1 VIAFTSD
8 TTTLDPTPD
17 TFACAPGTIVCTRVF
32 VHRVAAGAT
41 TRVPLRDPTTG
52 LESYTP
58 LRPPAFLVRHPALS
72 ADGRTLAVIMYAAAA
87 ESTQAPRPGVAVFS
101 SASGGTRG
109 LEFRSGTYSGA
120 AVTPDLI
127 PFVRISGN
135 GRSVAYCP
143 RVSLNETYHVR
154 VIDPVTGSATS
165 IASRDPRRLFRDA
178 ATASPIARSSKQG
191 RTPQASTGATWRKAP
206 TTASSRPRSTSS
218 TRMTSR
224 RPSWRVSSA
233 RTALRRRVG
242 S

>member
-32 VHRVAAGAT
+32 VHRVATGAT

-165 IASRDPRRLFRDA
+165 IASRDPGGYFAMLRRPHQ
-178 ATASPIARSSKQG
+178 SPGVRSSV
-191 RTPQASTGATWRKAP
+191 AP
-206 TTASSRPRSTSS
+206 HRLP
-218 TRMTSR
+218 
-224 RPSWRVSSA
+224 P
-233 RTALRRRVG
+233 ALPGGRRRQQLLLDRDRHLQPE
-242 S
+242 